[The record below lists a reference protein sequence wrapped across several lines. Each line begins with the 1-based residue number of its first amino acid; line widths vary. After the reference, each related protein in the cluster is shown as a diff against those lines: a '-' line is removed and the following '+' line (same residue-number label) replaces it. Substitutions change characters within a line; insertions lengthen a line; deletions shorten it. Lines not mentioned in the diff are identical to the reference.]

1 MRVVSLCGRRTERRL
16 DLGCDPSAAI
26 LGLSVLSGLN
36 TGQLRAY
43 SNITIL
49 GEFAKREAPAKPLAG
64 PTKEPR
70 RKSTKTQE

>member
-1 MRVVSLCGRRTERRL
+1 MLVVPFCGRRAERRL

-49 GEFAKREAPAKPLAG
+49 GAFAKREAPAK